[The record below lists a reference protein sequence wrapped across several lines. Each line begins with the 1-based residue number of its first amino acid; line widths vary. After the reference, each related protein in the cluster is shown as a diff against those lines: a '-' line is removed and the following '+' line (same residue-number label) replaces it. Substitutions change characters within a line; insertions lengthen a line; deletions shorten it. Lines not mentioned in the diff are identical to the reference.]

1 MYKKTYRIEGTKG
14 IKVVVAG
21 KKYELG
27 EDISYKVWE
36 RSMFDDFDDTKRD
49 AFWDGGPIEAS
60 AQATTNDEI
69 WWIFDN
75 LQDLY
80 DWIEREDWEAN
91 IEGVIFLRT
100 IDAQVAGCTPAMS
113 KAHGGHF
120 LFTGKLPASCRQVRH
135 IYFILSDFQA
145 R

>member
-1 MYKKTYRIEGTKG
+1 MYKKTYRIEGTEG
-14 IKVVVAG
+14 VEVVVAG

-36 RSMFDDFDDTKRD
+36 RSVFDDFDDAKRD

-80 DWIEREDWEAN
+80 EWIEKKDWEAN
-91 IEGVIFLRT
+91 VEGVIFLRT
-100 IDAQVAGCTPAMS
+100 IDAQVADCTPAMS
-113 KAHGGHF
+113 KAHGGG
-120 LFTGKLPASCRQVRH
+120 LFICWQVTGKLPAS
-135 IYFILSDFQA
+135 
-145 R
+145 